1 MKKRPKE
8 THSGIPEPKRGPA
21 PPSLILRLHLII
33 APHSLSIC
41 RRSPRVILA
50 LGAATARLII
60 ALRLR
65 RGLRL
70 ALRLRLRRLDGAVPS
85 LRRMLDRLASDVVV
99 PGPAALDIPARCC
112 IPGHRLVRDAVVVG
126 VGVFEDDVPGVQ
138 ETGDV
143 AETAQG

>member
-1 MKKRPKE
+1 MKKKPKE
-8 THSGIPEPKRGPA
+8 THSWIPEPKRGPA

-60 ALRLR
+60 ALRLPS
-65 RGLRL
+65 G
-70 ALRLRLRRLDGAVPS
+70 LRLRLRRLDGAVPS

-112 IPGHRLVRDAVVVG
+112 ILGHRLVRDAVVVG
-126 VGVFEDDVPGVQ
+126 VGVFEDDVPGMQ